1 MAHVLCSCNMIL
13 TPQSFPDHIKVNPG
27 HYEVRRWTFPVQKD
41 AKKFKELKIETKRI
55 TIEHIKQT
63 HQYTRI
69 IFGVSR
75 CHKCGQILT
84 KENTIPSAVR
94 NKQYVCNEC
103 MRKYHREYRSNHKA
117 GIKTFMVTEQEM
129 EKNAMQEM

>member
-1 MAHVLCSCNMIL
+1 MIL
-13 TPQSFPDHIKVNPG
+13 TPGSFSDHIKVNPG

-41 AKKFKELKIETKRI
+41 EKKFKELKIETKRI

-75 CHKCGQILT
+75 CRKCGVILT

-94 NKQYVCNEC
+94 NKQYVCSEC
-103 MRKYHREYRSNHKA
+103 MRKYHREYRSTHKA
-117 GIKTFMVTEQEM
+117 RIRIIVKQEM
-129 EKNAMQEM
+129 ENNEMQKM

>member
-13 TPQSFPDHIKVNPG
+13 TPGRFSDHIKVNPG

-41 AKKFKELKIETKRI
+41 EKKFKELKIETKRI

-75 CHKCGQILT
+75 CRKCGVILT

-94 NKQYVCNEC
+94 NKQYVCSEC
-103 MRKYHREYRSNHKA
+103 MRKYHREYRSTHKA
-117 GIKTFMVTEQEM
+117 RIRIIVKQEM
-129 EKNAMQEM
+129 ENNEMQKM